1 MIHICVVKIQSFLG
15 RDREYYFIYTG
26 SFKAGYTKRAKSIR
40 NPEFNHLILTVGIHI
55 SVRPGVSFTNMD

>member
-26 SFKAGYTKRAKSIR
+26 SFKVGYTKRSKSIR
-40 NPEFNHLILTVGIHI
+40 NPELNHLILTVGIHI
-55 SVRPGVSFTNMD
+55 LRPGASFTNMD